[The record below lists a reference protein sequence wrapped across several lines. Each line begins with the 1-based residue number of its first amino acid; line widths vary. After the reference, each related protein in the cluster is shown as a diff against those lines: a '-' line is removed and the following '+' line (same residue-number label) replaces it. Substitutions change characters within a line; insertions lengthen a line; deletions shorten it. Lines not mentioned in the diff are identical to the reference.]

1 VPVSSL
7 QQHDSANHAS
17 AHITCQTAHGHRP
30 HLCTTTS
37 SMHSSHAFCFCAAG
51 VILLQMLTGLEASR
65 VVSVVEAALAY
76 SQKDAASFATI
87 IDPRSG
93 SWPITEAASFAH
105 LAVRCVQLQRAQRPD
120 LRAEVLPALLQLAE
134 RSKLYSNSAT
144 VRRSN
149 SLSQSSQNPPSMMIC
164 PITQDVM
171 DDPVFAADGYT

>member
-1 VPVSSL
+1 
-7 QQHDSANHAS
+7 
-17 AHITCQTAHGHRP
+17 
-30 HLCTTTS
+30 
-37 SMHSSHAFCFCAAG
+37 
-51 VILLQMLTGLEASR
+51 MLTGLEASR